1 MQALSQLKTLY
12 HLTLSPIRGK
22 THEERLD
29 SFYGGQAD
37 DYDAFR
43 KKMLHGREALFEQ
56 LTPPAGGDWLDIGA
70 GTARNGELF
79 GDALSNVG
87 SATFVDLSKSL
98 LEVAQRRIDDRGWAN
113 ARTLHADATRLPVE
127 DASADLVTFTYSL
140 TMIPDWFAAIDEA
153 FRTLRPGGVVG
164 VVDFYVS
171 RRYPAD
177 ERRKH
182 AYWARN
188 FWPVW
193 FGTDNVHPS
202 ADHLPY
208 LERRFETRNLDES
221 HGKLPMVPIVRAPY
235 YRFVGTKRGGEHGEA
250 DASV

>member
-56 LTPPAGGDWLDIGA
+56 LLPPVGGQWVDIGA
-70 GTARNGELF
+70 GTGRNGELF
-79 GDALSNVG
+79 GESIG
-87 SATFVDLSKSL
+87 SLAGATFVDLSSSL
-98 LEVAQRRIDDRGWAN
+98 LAVAQRRIEDRGWTN
-113 ARTLHADATRLPVE
+113 AHTLHADATQLPLESDSV
-127 DASADLVTFTYSL
+127 DLVTFTYSL
-140 TMIPDWFAAIDEA
+140 TMIPDWFSALEEGL
-153 FRTLRPGGVVG
+153 RVLRPGGTIG

-177 ERRKH
+177 NRRKH

-202 ADHLPY
+202 ADHLPF
-208 LERRFETRNLDES
+208 LERRFETVSVSEH
-221 HGKLPMVPIVRAPY
+221 HGKLPLVPIIRAPY
-235 YRFVGTKRGGEHGEA
+235 YRFIGRKR
-250 DASV
+250 